1 VVNLQRSLYVEDI
14 NVDLP
19 ELIRG
24 LFQRQRL
31 ELAETDT
38 FQTSTQLNIG
48 IRGPHDALHVR
59 NNLANLQGD
68 VALTVRG
75 TLARPVVFGD
85 VTLDPGGTLVYNDN
99 QYEVQRGTLRFTN
112 PQRIDPVVDLVATTE
127 VQGFNITLSLGGTL
141 EHPDIHLASD
151 SNLADLEIF
160 SLIAGSQR
168 PTDNPLPAPTT
179 AEQQADPNQLARQF
193 LYGQAASAITKRVGT
208 LLRFDR
214 FRIDPVAVAGQPA
227 SGIGVTVGKRLSKDI
242 FVTYSTLPTTSQQ
255 YIVQVEW
262 QLRKNVTLVLTQVG
276 DGTYAIDAQWQ
287 RRF

>member
-1 VVNLQRSLYVEDI
+1 
-14 NVDLP
+14 
-19 ELIRG
+19 
-24 LFQRQRL
+24 
-31 ELAETDT
+31 
-38 FQTSTQLNIG
+38 
-48 IRGPHDALHVR
+48 
-59 NNLANLQGD
+59 
-68 VALTVRG
+68 
-75 TLARPVVFGD
+75 
-85 VTLDPGGTLVYNDN
+85 
-99 QYEVQRGTLRFTN
+99 VQRGTLRFSN
-112 PQRIDPVVDLVATTE
+112 PERIDPVVDLVASTE
-127 VQGFNITLSLGGTL
+127 VQGFNITLTLGGTL

-168 PTDNPLPAPTT
+168 PTDNPLPPQTT

-214 FRIDPVAVAGQPA
+214 FRIDPVAVAGQPT
-227 SGIGVTVGKRLSKDI
+227 SGIGVTVGKRLSKDV

-262 QLRKNVTLVLTQVG
+262 QARKNVVLVLTRVG
-276 DGTYAIDAQWQ
+276 DGSYAIDAQWQ